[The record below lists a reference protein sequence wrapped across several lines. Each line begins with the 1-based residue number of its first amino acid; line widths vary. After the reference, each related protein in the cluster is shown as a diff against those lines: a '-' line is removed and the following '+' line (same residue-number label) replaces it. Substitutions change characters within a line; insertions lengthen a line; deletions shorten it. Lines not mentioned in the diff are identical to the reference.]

1 MKCERLFVCASKKRF
16 DEESHKQLA
25 TMLKSEVAVLLG
37 TAVRKLKDSAPK
49 VEAVCTSETFDR
61 WFLLNPEKVNKFTTM
76 QLDIH

>member
-1 MKCERLFVCASKKRF
+1 
-16 DEESHKQLA
+16 
-25 TMLKSEVAVLLG
+25 MLKSEVAVLLG

-61 WFLLNPEKVNKFTTM
+61 WFLLNPGKVNKFKTM